1 MMIIALGILVTTP
14 AFSASD
20 NCRSIRSDTARLACF
35 DKQSTPV
42 AADNR
47 QARTTKESSESKL
60 VDPADLLKAENDR
73 VAARLKGICRGC

>member
-1 MMIIALGILVTTP
+1 MMIIALGVLVTTP

-20 NCRSIRSDTARLACF
+20 NCRSIRSDSARLACF
-35 DKQSTPV
+35 DKQAIPV

-47 QARTTKESSESKL
+47 QIKTAKESSGSKF
-60 VDPADLLKAENDR
+60 VDPADLLQAENDR